1 MMKFELKKIF
11 LKPVNRILFI
21 ILVLI
26 TVIAGILTVKDVQ
39 YILENGDDIH
49 GIKASRSLEE
59 DRNKWSGYLT
69 EDVFKKVLKENRR
82 IEKTEKIQSK
92 NYSKKQGIEEINSI
106 ISLAFTEFKEYDY
119 YKVNSVRVSEA
130 GDIYNKRIS
139 RLKNYLDSGQERFS
153 DAEKEF
159 LITQYENLETPLYYE
174 YAGGW
179 KALLDSQYMLTFM
192 TILVVITGF
201 LVAGIF
207 SDEFQLKADSVFF
220 SSEKGR
226 NKAIISKIGAGFIT
240 VTSVYWGAVIIYSA
254 IVLFSLGFG
263 GYGCAVQTGFS
274 NWDSIYNITYLGDYI
289 LSVTGGYIGSL
300 FILFFAMLVSAKS
313 RSTVIAITVPF
324 ILSCAPMFLGR
335 VTVFAKIMALFPDQL
350 LRINKSLDEFK
361 LYEIGGKTMGFIT
374 IIIPLY
380 LILFIILVPVLYM
393 VYKKTEIK

>member
-1 MMKFELKKIF
+1 MIKFELKKIF
-11 LKPVNRILFI
+11 SKPVNRILFVV
-21 ILVLI
+21 LVLI
-26 TVIAGILTVKDVQ
+26 TIIAGILTVKDVQ
-39 YILENGDDIH
+39 YISENGGDIH
-49 GIKASRSLEE
+49 GIKASRYLE
-59 DRNKWSGYLT
+59 DARNKWRGYLT

-82 IEKTEKIQSK
+82 IEKTEKVQSK
-92 NYSKKQGIEEINSI
+92 NYSKKQGIEEINSM
-106 ISLAFTEFKEYDY
+106 ISLAFSEYKEYDY
-119 YKVNSVRVSEA
+119 YKANHVRASEA
-130 GDIYNKRIS
+130 GNIYNMRIL
-139 RLKNYLDSGQERFS
+139 RLKNYLNSGQERFS

-159 LITQYENLETPLYYE
+159 LTTQYEKMETPLYYE

-226 NKAIISKIGAGFIT
+226 NNAIISKIEAGFIT
-240 VTSVYWGAVIIYSA
+240 VTLVYWGTIMLYSA

-263 GYGCAVQTGFS
+263 GGRCAVQTGFS
-274 NWDSIYNITYLGDYI
+274 NWDSIYNITYLEDYL

-300 FILFFAMLVSAKS
+300 FILFFAMLISAKS
-313 RSTVIAITVPF
+313 RSTVIAITIPF

-335 VTVFAKIMALFPDQL
+335 VTVFSKIMALFPDQL
-350 LRINKSLDEFK
+350 LRINKSLEEHK
-361 LYEIGGKTMGFIT
+361 LYEIAGKTMGYIT
-374 IIIPLY
+374 IIVPLY
-380 LILFIILVPVLYM
+380 LILFIIIIPVLYR

>member
-21 ILVLI
+21 ILILI
-26 TVIAGILTVKDVQ
+26 TIIAGVLTVKDVQ
-39 YILENGDDIH
+39 YILENGDAIH
-49 GIKASRSLEE
+49 GIKASHSLEE
-59 DRNKWSGYLT
+59 DRNKWKGYIT
-69 EDVFKKVLKENRR
+69 KDVLKKVLRENRR

-106 ISLAFTEFKEYDY
+106 ISLAFSEYKEYDY
-119 YKVNSVRVSEA
+119 YRVNSVRSSEA
-130 GDIYNKRIS
+130 GDVYNKRIL
-139 RLKNYLDSGQERFS
+139 RLKNYLNSGKERFS

-159 LITQYENLETPLYYE
+159 LIAQYEKMETPLYYE

-192 TILVVITGF
+192 RILVVITGF

-226 NKAIISKIGAGFIT
+226 NKAIVSKIEAGFIT
-240 VTSVYWGAVIIYSA
+240 VTSVYWSTIMVYSA
-254 IVLFSLGFG
+254 IVLFSLGSG
-263 GYGCAVQTGFS
+263 GSGCAVQTGFS
-274 NWDSIYNITYLGDYI
+274 NWDSIYNITYLEDYL
-289 LSVTGGYIGSL
+289 LSVTSGYIGSL
-300 FILFFAMLVSAKS
+300 FILFFAMLISAKS
-313 RSTVIAITVPF
+313 RSTVIAITVSF

-335 VTVFAKIMALFPDQL
+335 VTIFAKIMALFPDQL
-350 LRINKSLDEFK
+350 LRVNKSLEECK
-361 LYEIGGKTMGFIT
+361 LYEIGGKVMGFIT

-380 LILFIILVPVLYM
+380 LILFIILVPVLYR